1 MYVNTY
7 KYVLELK
14 NLENSLVK
22 ICSLKII
29 QLNSYNNLQ
38 IRWCDFVVIVST
50 IVMSYNKDVI
60 RKLNVFAFKIY
71 K

>member
-50 IVMSYNKDVI
+50 IVMSNNKDVI